1 MKKLLGIVI
10 VSLLVY
16 QSNLS
21 AAPPFDNIV
30 WINKE
35 IITSKDPT
43 TFQKLIYEGEQKIKM
58 WVNISKKVGGKNA
71 REKKLKAYVFTV
83 YYEDNNPIIIQVS
96 PKFESKE
103 KAEEQALK
111 YGKMIGRLP
120 TFLKKGMKT
129 IDLNKSDAKWFTRDS
144 MVIHAG
150 YFTTRG
156 AGLEFHEEVM
166 LHEAGHV
173 SISNAYKNHKTGNH

>member
-21 AAPPFDNIV
+21 AAPPFNAV
-30 WINKE
+30 LWVNEE

-43 TFQKLIYEGEQKIKM
+43 TFQKLIYEGEQKVKM
-58 WVNISKKVGGKNA
+58 LVNISKKVGGKNA

-83 YYEDNNPIIIQVS
+83 YYEDNSPIIILAN
-96 PKFESKE
+96 PKFESKK

-111 YGKMIGRLP
+111 YEKIIGV
-120 TFLKKGMKT
+120 G
-129 IDLNKSDAKWFTRDS
+129 
-144 MVIHAG
+144 
-150 YFTTRG
+150 
-156 AGLEFHEEVM
+156 
-166 LHEAGHV
+166 
-173 SISNAYKNHKTGNH
+173 